1 VNTLQKKDFH
11 AGVQLN
17 IEELIAKAKEL
28 QAASKPPAA
37 NAPTAGK
44 KAILPHLISLRNQ
57 LNVLENAVRDD
68 IKANACKA
76 LNAGCFAADSKF
88 RVPGGF
94 KKVQDFVVG
103 DEILARDEWDKNAPI
118 ETKTV
123 EEVFQRFSG
132 IAGLHAGGQYF
143 RTTLEHPFFEHVK
156 GWTACRDLRPGDQ
169 IYTEDR
175 WITVE
180 EVHDTGDWE
189 VVYNV
194 RVSDHHTYFVGDEC
208 WGWSVWA
215 HNTYATPIHTHEGH
229 SYPVEAI
236 SFEERLAY
244 RTIVANSEYTVY
256 RYKHILAK
264 TNEQAK
270 SMSDTGSRHAQY
282 LACLATSKTNNGLEL
297 LALQKAISSSMAVEP
312 TTPTCNSIGSS
323 DTMKGLKR
331 HGYVLRSQMV
341 TRGLGTGIQ

>member
-1 VNTLQKKDFH
+1 
-11 AGVQLN
+11 
-17 IEELIAKAKEL
+17 
-28 QAASKPPAA
+28 
-37 NAPTAGK
+37 
-44 KAILPHLISLRNQ
+44 
-57 LNVLENAVRDD
+57 
-68 IKANACKA
+68 
-76 LNAGCFAADSKF
+76 
-88 RVPGGF
+88 
-94 KKVQDFVVG
+94 
-103 DEILARDEWDKNAPI
+103 
-118 ETKTV
+118 
-123 EEVFQRFSG
+123 
-132 IAGLHAGGQYF
+132 
-143 RTTLEHPFFEHVK
+143 
-156 GWTACRDLRPGDQ
+156 LRPGDQ

-297 LALQKAISSSMAVEP
+297 LALQKGYIVKHGSGTYHAYLQFDRVIGYDEGVEATWIRAEITNGDP
-312 TTPTCNSIGSS
+312 WI
-323 DTMKGLKR
+323 R
-331 HGYVLRSQMV
+331 HGHPMKTARVPAEAIAFF
-341 TRGLGTGIQ
+341 GT